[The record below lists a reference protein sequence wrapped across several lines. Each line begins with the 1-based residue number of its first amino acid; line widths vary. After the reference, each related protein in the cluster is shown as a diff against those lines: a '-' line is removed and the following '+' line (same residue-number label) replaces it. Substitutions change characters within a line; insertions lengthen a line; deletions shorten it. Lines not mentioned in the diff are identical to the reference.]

1 MEGVRRPKL
10 QLELTPVPDIK
21 GNKKNFYC
29 DISNKRLNKE
39 SVGPLLNGMGGFV
52 TAYTDKAEA
61 PSALFASVFTN
72 KKSLASALSESVQ
85 ELPAVDVDWGR
96 GNLRKLDL

>member
-1 MEGVRRPKL
+1 M
-10 QLELTPVPDIK
+10 PDIK

-39 SVGPLLNGMGGFV
+39 NVDPLLNGTGGLV

-72 KKSLASALSESVQ
+72 KLSLASVLSEKVQ
-85 ELPAVDVDWGR
+85 GELPAADVD
-96 GNLRKLDL
+96 